1 MGKKAKLKKMRREL
15 KATTSGENSQ
25 SDPNNFIKQVEK
37 TGYRLQNIQRSPEVP
52 RDNVEPQL

>member
-15 KATTSGENSQ
+15 KATSQ
-25 SDPNNFIKQVEK
+25 EHTKTNTDNFIKQVEK

>member
-15 KATTSGENSQ
+15 KATSQ
-25 SDPNNFIKQVEK
+25 EHTKPDANNYIKQVEK

-52 RDNVEPQL
+52 RDDVEPQL

>member
-15 KATTSGENSQ
+15 KATSGENSQ

-37 TGYRLQNIQRSPEVP
+37 TGYRLRNIQRSPEVP

>member
-15 KATTSGENSQ
+15 KAKSQ
-25 SDPNNFIKQVEK
+25 EHTKPNTDNFIKQVEK

>member
-15 KATTSGENSQ
+15 TAKSQ
-25 SDPNNFIKQVEK
+25 EPTKPNTDNFIKQVEK

>member
-15 KATTSGENSQ
+15 KATSQ
-25 SDPNNFIKQVEK
+25 EHTKPDGNNYIKQVEK

-52 RDNVEPQL
+52 RDNIEPQL

>member
-15 KATTSGENSQ
+15 KATSGENSQ
-25 SDPNNFIKQVEK
+25 PDPNNFIKQVEK
-37 TGYRLQNIQRSPEVP
+37 TGYRLRNIQRSPEVP

>member
-15 KATTSGENSQ
+15 KATSQ
-25 SDPNNFIKQVEK
+25 EHTKPDVNNYIKQVEK

>member
-15 KATTSGENSQ
+15 KATSQ
-25 SDPNNFIKQVEK
+25 EHTKPDKNNYIKQVEK

-52 RDNVEPQL
+52 RDNIEPQL